1 MVYVGI
7 VYIYVYMYNLFYMH
21 SDYTGPG
28 KKLKQEREDFTES
41 DTECVGVKERGWM

>member
-1 MVYVGI
+1 M
-7 VYIYVYMYNLFYMH
+7 YICIICFICTLTILVQA
-21 SDYTGPG
+21 